1 MTNWRTKNN
10 RRMIRRS
17 LQSDGFSYATW
28 RRTNL
33 RKEVT
38 SHDRSPRKRISGGSG
53 VVLLQY
59 TLRKV
64 TERVDYEDAAKGHVS
79 HKESKHV
86 CTSALDQ
93 GIMQS
98 SVA

>member
-1 MTNWRTKNN
+1 
-10 RRMIRRS
+10 MIRRS

-28 RRTNL
+28 RRTNF
-33 RKEVT
+33 RTQVT
-38 SHDRSPRKRISGGSG
+38 SHDRSPRKRIGGRRG

-59 TLRKV
+59 TLRKD
-64 TERVDYEDAAKGHVS
+64 TEKVDYENAAKDHVS
-79 HKESKHV
+79 HKEPKHV